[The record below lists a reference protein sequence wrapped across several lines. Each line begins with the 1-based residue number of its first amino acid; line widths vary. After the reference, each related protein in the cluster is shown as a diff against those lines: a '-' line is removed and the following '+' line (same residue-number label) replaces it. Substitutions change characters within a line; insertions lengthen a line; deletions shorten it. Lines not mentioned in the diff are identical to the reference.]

1 MPFRVDKKEDKFKLF
16 NLTKKE
22 YGKKTFNSL
31 ESAISFGK
39 NAIRFRERKKS
50 KVEKKKRKNF
60 YFAFKILNLN
70 LFFFLFLF
78 FLLFGY
84 ISSFL

>member
-50 KVEKKKRKNF
+50 KVEKKNGKTF
-60 YFAFKILNLN
+60 ILPLK
-70 LFFFLFLF
+70 
-78 FLLFGY
+78 
-84 ISSFL
+84 S